1 VYQIFKSNNL
11 LHRPKPHEAALYQAA
26 KLFELL
32 PSAVNR
38 LWQMDV
44 TYLNIP
50 GHGWWYAVTVIDD
63 YSRYLLALH
72 FTASYRAADVTT
84 ALELARVE
92 AERVHG
98 PLAVQPTLVTDNGS
112 SFVAKH
118 FRAFTR
124 DLYDHVRIRYRTPT
138 QLGLLERFHQTL
150 KHEEVHWHLYSSAA
164 EARVRLTAF
173 KERYN
178 TLRPHWALV
187 PEDGGDPVTPADVY
201 VRGITPTLP
210 RWQGWARNAK
220 RTLQNALHAPIQD
233 APTAA

>member
-1 VYQIFKSNNL
+1 MQVPESVIEPTRQLAHVFPYWGYGRVAVIACREGLRIGNKRVYQIFESNNL
-11 LHRPKPHEAALYQAA
+11 LHRPKPHEAALFQAP

-72 FTASYRAADVTT
+72 FTASYRSADVTT

-98 PLAVQPTLVTDNGS
+98 PLAVQPTLV
-112 SFVAKH
+112 
-118 FRAFTR
+118 
-124 DLYDHVRIRYRTPT
+124 
-138 QLGLLERFHQTL
+138 
-150 KHEEVHWHLYSSAA
+150 
-164 EARVRLTAF
+164 
-173 KERYN
+173 
-178 TLRPHWALV
+178 

-201 VRGITPTLP
+201 VCGITPTLP
-210 RWQGWARNAK
+210 RWQRWARNAK
-220 RTLQNALHAPIQD
+220 RTLENALHATIQD
-233 APTAA
+233 APAMA